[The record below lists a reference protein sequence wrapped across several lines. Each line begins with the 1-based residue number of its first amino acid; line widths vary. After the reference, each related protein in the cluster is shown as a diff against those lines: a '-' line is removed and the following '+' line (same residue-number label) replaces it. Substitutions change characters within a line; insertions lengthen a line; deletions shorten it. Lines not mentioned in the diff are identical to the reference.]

1 MKINIKK
8 HLLALLAVP
17 ALAISV
23 SATPVLAAD
32 LTLRGGVDSSKSDDQ
47 PASLFGD
54 GGAFETVSKV
64 LLFVI
69 GAVSVIM
76 LIIGGIRY
84 TISQGDSTAVTSA
97 KNTILYSIIGLVVA
111 IIAYAA
117 VDFVVN
123 SLVENGS

>member
-8 HLLALLAVP
+8 HFLALLAVP

-32 LTLRGGVDSSKSDDQ
+32 LTLRNGVDSSKSDDQ

-54 GGAFETVSKV
+54 GGIFETVSKV

-76 LIIGGIRY
+76 LIVGGIRY
-84 TISQGDSTAVTSA
+84 TISKGDSSAVTSA
-97 KNTILYSIIGLVVA
+97 KNTILYYIVGLVVA
-111 IIAYAA
+111 ILAYAA